1 MKERKLKQLY
11 VAPKVLAS
19 YGEDELKEIIKP
31 HGHDTGGLGAGCGCG
46 GGGGL
51 GWGDGSQDEW

>member
-1 MKERKLKQLY
+1 LKERKLKQFY

-31 HGHDTGGLGAGCGCG
+31 HGHDTSEWGAGCGG
-46 GGGGL
+46 GFGS
-51 GWGDGSQDEW
+51 GDGSQDQW